1 MKTLRF
7 ILPAL
12 ALLLFAPGCIL
23 TSGQLMINFDLPDIK
38 ADSPTT
44 LLGQQIDL
52 NDESDYKDHKD
63 DLKDI
68 ADFAVLG
75 TFNNTGTSDV
85 DVEVWM
91 TKDLTTYSTETE
103 VKTNGIK
110 LWGPLKVPAGGSKS
124 IDWDGSAAL
133 FTTAG
138 KAAIIGEAKS
148 SGDGSFTLYV
158 IGQAGT
164 YEFNVKNGVL
174 ALVIDVGI

>member
-12 ALLLFAPGCIL
+12 ALLLFTPGCIL
-23 TSGQLMINFDLPDIK
+23 TSGQIFINFDLPDIN
-38 ADSPTT
+38 ADSPTG
-44 LLGQQIDL
+44 LIGQQIDL

-63 DLKDI
+63 KLKDI
-68 ADFAVLG
+68 VDFAVLG
-75 TFNNTGTSDV
+75 TFNNTGGSDV

-91 TKDLTTYSTETE
+91 TKDLTTYTDESD

-110 LWGPLKVPAGGSKS
+110 LWGPFHVAAGGSKS

-133 FTTAG
+133 FTSAG
-138 KAAIIGEAKS
+138 KAAILGEAEPP
-148 SGDGSFTLYV
+148 GDGNFTLYV

-164 YEFNVKNGVL
+164 YQFNVKDGIL

>member
-12 ALLLFAPGCIL
+12 ALLLTAPGCIL
-23 TSGQLMINFDLPDIK
+23 TSGQIFINFDLPDIN
-38 ADSPTT
+38 ADSPTG
-44 LLGQQIDL
+44 LIGQQIDL

-63 DLKDI
+63 NLKDI

-75 TFNNTGTSDV
+75 TFNNTGGSDV

-91 TKDLTTYSTETE
+91 TRDLTTYTDETS
-103 VKTNGIK
+103 VTTNGLK
-110 LWGPLKVPAGGSKS
+110 LWGPFKVATGASKS

-138 KAAIIGEAKS
+138 KKAILDEAK
-148 SGDGSFTLYV
+148 GDGSFTLYV
-158 IGQAGT
+158 IGEAGT
-164 YEFNVKNGVL
+164 YQFNVKDGIL